1 MPAEAPVTTPEAVPA
16 ETPALSFNAD
26 EVFKSVFPGEEG
38 ATEPAVT
45 PPPPPKPE
53 PVPEVPKAPV
63 EPEPTPEAEPI
74 PESVF
79 GDTPIVET
87 TIPEE
92 VTKLPEEVKSKKGQ
106 ERWHEL
112 TKRGKD
118 ALERALKAE
127 QKIIE
132 LEAKRGET
140 PAEAQAR
147 IEQAEG
153 RAAEL
158 SSIIERLD
166 VTQHP
171 QFRAQF
177 ELPRQHMMA
186 TAKGLL
192 ESVGAES
199 NAFEKAMA
207 LSGKSRI
214 DAIDALT
221 DGIESRTVQNSVAN
235 LVANIDQLDQARE
248 GVLANA
254 HNLAAQRRQ
263 QDQANMHRQMEATE
277 QQMLSMVDNSAEY
290 LASQQGFEVLRESK
304 EPGFEAWN
312 KQREGIISTARELM
326 TKTTDPAQIAGAS
339 VLAAAAPI
347 YRRLAHDYRK
357 RALAAEKT
365 LQDQRDSEPTLA
377 GTGKDAPGADAP
389 VEGECWEDAVVRR
402 SAIRG

>member
-1 MPAEAPVTTPEAVPA
+1 MPEIAETTPVAP
-16 ETPALSFNAD
+16 ETLSFDPN
-26 EVFKSVFPGEEG
+26 EVFRSVFAGES
-38 ATEPAVT
+38 EPAVT
-45 PPPPPKPE
+45 PEPSPELTPTPKAE
-53 PVPEVPKAPV
+53 PVPETPAAPV
-63 EPEPTPEAEPI
+63 ESEPAPKAEPI

-79 GDTPIVET
+79 GDQNPPVET

-106 ERWHEL
+106 DRWHEL
-112 TKRGKD
+112 TKRGKE
-118 ALERALKAE
+118 ALERALTAE
-127 QKIIE
+127 KKIIE

-147 IEQAEG
+147 IEQAEA
-153 RAAEL
+153 RAIEL
-158 SSIIERLD
+158 SAIIERLD

-171 QFRAQF
+171 QFKAQF

-199 NAFEKAMA
+199 NAFEKAMG
-207 LSGKSRI
+207 LSGKARI

-221 DGIESRTVQNSVAN
+221 DTIESRTVQNSVAT

-254 HNLAAQRRQ
+254 HTLAQQQRQ
-263 QDQANMHRQMEATE
+263 QQQANMHRQMQATE

-312 KQREGIISTARELM
+312 TQREQIITTARELM
-326 TKTTDPAQIAGAS
+326 TKTTDPAQIAAAS
-339 VLAAAAPI
+339 VLASAAPV
-347 YRRLAHDYRK
+347 YRKLAHTYRE
-357 RALAAEKT
+357 RALAAEAK
-365 LQDQRDSEPTLA
+365 LQAQRDSEPTLS
-377 GTGKDAPGADAP
+377 GNGKGAPDADAP
-389 VEGECWEDAVVRR
+389 VEGEAWEDAVVRR